1 MSSGH
6 PLPVLPDGV
15 RRGLTV
21 YCMFVNRLT
30 SQGVLVCST
39 VSCAATS
46 SLLIYLYCQAIK
58 LRDQRSK
65 RPPQGFLW
73 LVNLFVAGIPDHTL
87 VDLDF
92 IQSFSGLFAIRFLTS
107 NSVKLGPLCTIQA
120 IGLISGNVGSA
131 IWTFVIT
138 VHTFLL
144 LAGSRSF
151 RDRVTKTGSS
161 GKLRWAICAI
171 LWVFIIFCGL
181 YGLIFHSESETPYCI
196 MLETSPVYCR

>member
-1 MSSGH
+1 
-6 PLPVLPDGV
+6 
-15 RRGLTV
+15 
-21 YCMFVNRLT
+21 MFVNRLT
-30 SQGVLVCST
+30 SQGVLVCSI
-39 VSCAATS
+39 VSCFATS
-46 SLLIYLYCQAIK
+46 SLLIYLSCQAIR
-58 LRDQRSK
+58 LRHQKSK

-73 LVNLFVAGIPDHTL
+73 LVNLFVAGIHDRTL

-92 IQSFSGLFAIRFLTS
+92 IQSFSSLPAARFLSS
-107 NSVKLGPLCTIQA
+107 NSVNLGPLCTIQA

-151 RDRVTKTGSS
+151 RDRITKTGSS
-161 GKLRWAICAI
+161 GKPRWAICVV

-181 YGLIFHSESETPYCI
+181 YGLIFHSKSKTPYCI
-196 MLETSPVYCR
+196 TLETSSVYCR